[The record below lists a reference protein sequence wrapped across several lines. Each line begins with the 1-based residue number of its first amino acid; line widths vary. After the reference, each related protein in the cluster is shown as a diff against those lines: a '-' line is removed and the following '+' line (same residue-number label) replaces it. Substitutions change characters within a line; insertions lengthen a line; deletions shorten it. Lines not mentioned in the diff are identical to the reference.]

1 MAGIIDKQDNR
12 FWPSVKR
19 SLSGEHIDFTTGSLR
34 MAIVLLAIPMVLE
47 LSMESLFAIIDI
59 FWVGKLG
66 SAATAAVGLTESVMT
81 LFYAVAIGISMS
93 VTAMVSRRVGEKDFV
108 GGAKVGAQAVYI
120 AFVVGVLTGIPCILY
135 ADRVLGLMGG
145 DAEVIAMGTGYLR
158 ITMGANVIVLLLFLI
173 NAIFRGAGDAALAM
187 RTLILG
193 NCINIVLDPVFI
205 FGLGPIPAMGVTGAA
220 VATLTGRTIAVCYQ
234 FYALKKGSRLP
245 MAGGAWKPDLRLMGR
260 LLKLSVGGVAQFAIA
275 TSSWVVMM
283 RLMARFGNEALA
295 GYTFAIRIIIFTLLP
310 AWGMGNAAATLV
322 GQNLGAG
329 QPERAEKSVYLTGCY
344 NMAFL
349 CVVSVVFIFFGEVLM
364 RVFTRETEVIRVGT
378 DCLRVLGFGYVLY
391 GWGMVLVQSFN
402 GAGDTMTPTWLNL
415 FTFWAFQIP
424 LAWFLTGKI
433 GHAGVYWAVMCADV
447 LLFFLV
453 LPLFRRGKWKAKIV

>member
-1 MAGIIDKQDNR
+1 
-12 FWPSVKR
+12 
-19 SLSGEHIDFTTGSLR
+19 
-34 MAIVLLAIPMVLE
+34 
-47 LSMESLFAIIDI
+47 
-59 FWVGKLG
+59 
-66 SAATAAVGLTESVMT
+66 
-81 LFYAVAIGISMS
+81 
-93 VTAMVSRRVGEKDFV
+93 
-108 GGAKVGAQAVYI
+108 
-120 AFVVGVLTGIPCILY
+120 
-135 ADRVLGLMGG
+135 
-145 DAEVIAMGTGYLR
+145 
-158 ITMGANVIVLLLFLI
+158 
-173 NAIFRGAGDAALAM
+173 
-187 RTLILG
+187 
-193 NCINIVLDPVFI
+193 
-205 FGLGPIPAMGVTGAA
+205 
-220 VATLTGRTIAVCYQ
+220 
-234 FYALKKGSRLP
+234 
-245 MAGGAWKPDLRLMGR
+245 
-260 LLKLSVGGVAQFAIA
+260 VAQFAIA

-349 CVVSVVFIFFGEVLM
+349 SVVSVVFIFFGEVLM
-364 RVFTRETEVIRVGT
+364 RVFTSEAEVILVGT

-424 LAWFLTGKI
+424 LAWFLTSKI
-433 GHAGVYWAVMCADV
+433 GHAGVYWAVMCSDV

-453 LPLFRRGKWKAKIV
+453 LPLFRRGKWKTKIV